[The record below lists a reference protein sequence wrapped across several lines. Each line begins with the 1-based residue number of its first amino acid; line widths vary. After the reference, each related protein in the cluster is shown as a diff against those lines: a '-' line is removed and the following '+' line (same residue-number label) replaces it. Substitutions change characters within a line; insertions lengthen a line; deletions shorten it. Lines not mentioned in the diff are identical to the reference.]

1 MKTACL
7 HIEEVKDCE
16 AVVVRGKN
24 TAVIVVTGN
33 RTFVAFCASVVVCLC
48 VVIFVVVCVV
58 VVDVVLC
65 AVVVVVS
72 VVLCVVVCA
81 VVVCIVVRAGVVGV
95 IDGSIVVVVIVLVVD
110 VGKLRSPLQLRVR
123 MALELSTIIINVV

>member
-24 TAVIVVTGN
+24 AAVSVVTGN
-33 RTFVAFCASVVVCLC
+33 RTFVVVCASVVVCLC
-48 VVIFVVVCVV
+48 VVIFVVLCVV
-58 VVDVVLC
+58 VVG
-65 AVVVVVS
+65 

-81 VVVCIVVRAGVVGV
+81 VVVC
-95 IDGSIVVVVIVLVVD
+95 VVV
-110 VGKLRSPLQLRVR
+110 
-123 MALELSTIIINVV
+123 

>member
-24 TAVIVVTGN
+24 AAVIVVTGN
-33 RTFVAFCASVVVCLC
+33 RTFVAVCVSVVVCLC

-58 VVDVVLC
+58 VVGVVFI
-65 AVVVVVS
+65 
-72 VVLCVVVCA
+72 VVVCA
-81 VVVCIVVRAGVVGV
+81 VVCVVVWAGVVGV
-95 IDGSIVVVVIVLVVD
+95 LDGRFVVVAIVLEVD
-110 VGKLRSPLQLRVR
+110 VEKLRSPLQLRVR
-123 MALELSTIIINVV
+123 MALELSTIIINMV

>member
-24 TAVIVVTGN
+24 AAVVVVPGN
-33 RTFVAFCASVVVCLC
+33 RTLVAVCVSVVVCLC

-58 VVDVVLC
+58 VVG
-65 AVVVVVS
+65 
-72 VVLCVVVCA
+72 VVLCVVGCA
-81 VVVCIVVRAGVVGV
+81 VVVCVVVRAGVVGV
-95 IDGSIVVVVIVLVVD
+95 LDGIVAFVVIVLEVD
-110 VGKLRSPLQLRVR
+110 VGTLRSPLQLRVR
-123 MALELSTIIINVV
+123 IALELSTIIINMV

>member
-24 TAVIVVTGN
+24 AAVIVVTGN
-33 RTFVAFCASVVVCLC
+33 RFVAVCVSVVVCLC

-58 VVDVVLC
+58 VVGVVLI
-65 AVVVVVS
+65 
-72 VVLCVVVCA
+72 VVVCA
-81 VVVCIVVRAGVVGV
+81 VVCVVVWAGVVGV
-95 IDGSIVVVVIVLVVD
+95 LDGSVVVVAIVLEVD

-123 MALELSTIIINVV
+123 MALELSTIIINMV

>member
-24 TAVIVVTGN
+24 AAVVVVPGN
-33 RTFVAFCASVVVCLC
+33 RTLVAVCVSVVVCLS

-58 VVDVVLC
+58 VVG
-65 AVVVVVS
+65 
-72 VVLCVVVCA
+72 VVLCVVFCA
-81 VVVCIVVRAGVVGV
+81 VVVCVVVWAGVVGV
-95 IDGSIVVVVIVLVVD
+95 LDGRVVVVDIALEVD

-123 MALELSTIIINVV
+123 MALELSTIIINMV